1 MATWLEKLRDH
12 LKRDTQL
19 EPGKRIWLRFVVN
32 RAARKPDSMAA
43 KLMTAVAENAAWEND
58 PNFTGDLGAID
69 WAALPAVIK
78 AITEALIA
86 IMPLIMEL
94 LKLFS

>member
-1 MATWLEKLRDH
+1 MTWLEKLRDH
-12 LKRDTQL
+12 LKSDTQL
-19 EPGKRIWLRFVVN
+19 EPGKRIWLRFVIA
-32 RAARKPDSMAA
+32 RAARKPDSVVA
-43 KLMTAVAENAAWEND
+43 KVLASVAENAAWEND

-86 IMPLIMEL
+86 LMPLIMEL
-94 LKLFS
+94 IRLFS